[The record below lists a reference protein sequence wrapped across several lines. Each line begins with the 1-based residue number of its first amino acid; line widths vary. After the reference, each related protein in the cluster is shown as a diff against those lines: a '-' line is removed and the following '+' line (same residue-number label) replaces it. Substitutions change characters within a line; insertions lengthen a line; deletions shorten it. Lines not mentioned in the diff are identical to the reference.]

1 MAIPEIAQIFSD
13 IKKEQFYDILKQ
25 GEGRNISV
33 NSFTHNVG
41 SFYEKIRYVVDYK
54 DQHNIARDAVGRMLK
69 RILTYHDINRAGEL
83 LLTELVSGRYL
94 PNDAVSE
101 KNSEIILTIIKK
113 YFALSKEL
121 EMPNDFAIRMASSE
135 IERYLNPRT
144 SENPVANAFYNIIR
158 QKVDKNLGEYSVDFD
173 ICLYIACRKK
183 IFDEDV
189 FGLRY
194 FVLLWKFPELQ
205 NYTDGMTLSPQVK
218 SEIKRVISEINKIIA
233 SPLLNRTLAKLRNDG
248 VYFSLI
254 HELVKRYGMG
264 AELYFA
270 DKSLLE
276 EKMRE
281 VLTETYSNSEKI
293 TKRSGRQ
300 AVMFVLLTKVVIA
313 LAVEVPFEYFILHS
327 IDYIPLGTNILF
339 HPILLTFMVTSSA
352 KGNDK
357 NTENIING
365 VNAILA
371 GESSKKIY
379 ISRRNPGGFVSFLF
393 GIFYFVLY
401 VAVLGTIVTVLKNVM
416 HFNIASIVLFLL
428 FLALVSYFGM
438 RIRHKATL
446 WVVENKRKGLI
457 SLLWDYAT
465 LPIVRLGRWLNERF
479 STINIFVFILD
490 FIVETP
496 FKILLGTFDNF
507 VSYLNEKK
515 DELV

>member
-1 MAIPEIAQIFSD
+1 MAITEIEQIFSD

-25 GEGRNISV
+25 SDGRNIAV

-41 SFYEKIRYVVDYK
+41 GFYEKIRYVVDYK
-54 DQHNIARDAVGRMLK
+54 DEHNIARDAVARMLK
-69 RILTYHDINRAGEL
+69 RILTYHDLARAGEL

-101 KNSEIILTIIKK
+101 KNSEIILAIVKK
-113 YFALSKEL
+113 YISLSKEL
-121 EMPNDFAIRMASSE
+121 EMNNDFAIRMASSE

-144 SENPVANAFYNIIR
+144 SENPVANAFYNIIKK
-158 QKVDKNLGEYSVDFD
+158 KVDRNLGEYAVDFE

-189 FGLRY
+189 HGLRY
-194 FVLLWKFPELQ
+194 FVLLWKFPEIQ
-205 NYTDGMTLSPQVK
+205 NYTEGSPLSPSLK
-218 SEIKRVISEINKIIA
+218 SEIKRVIAEIDKIIS

-270 DKSLLE
+270 DQTLLE
-276 EKMRE
+276 EKMRGI
-281 VLTETYSNSEKI
+281 LSEMYTTREKL

-300 AVMFVLLTKVVIA
+300 AVLFVLFTKVIIA
-313 LAVEVPFEYFILHS
+313 LALEVPFEYFILHQ
-327 IDYIPLGTNILF
+327 IDYVPLGTNILF
-339 HPILLTFMVTSSA
+339 HPILLMFMVASA
-352 KGNDK
+352 PKGSDK

-365 VNAILA
+365 VNAILSGEA
-371 GESSKKIY
+371 GKKIY
-379 ISRRNPGGFVSFLF
+379 ISRRGPGGFISFLF
-393 GIFYFVLY
+393 GVFYFVLY
-401 VAVLGTIVTVLKNVM
+401 VAVLGAIIATLKAI
-416 HFNIASIVLFLL
+416 HFNPASIALFLL

-438 RIRHKATL
+438 RIRHKAKL
-446 WVVENKRKGLI
+446 WVVDYKRRGLI
-457 SLLWDYAT
+457 SLLWNYAT
-465 LPIVRLGRWLNERF
+465 LPIVRMGRWLNERF
-479 STINIFVFILD
+479 STINVFVFILD